1 MKIQLSKVKVNQVYN
16 FHIQHNGGSGSGSQ
30 YWYDVLGQ
38 VKEVNAEFIRIIPTA
53 NLKAGN
59 KRSIKVMTLTEKVFD
74 FECEISNEQAL
85 EFEVDIDKLKTLE
98 DVKNYYLFERGWIN
112 DKSLVELLFDFIIDL
127 K

>member
-1 MKIQLSKVKVNQVYN
+1 MKVEKLV
-16 FHIQHNGGSGSGSQ
+16 
-30 YWYDVLGQ
+30 
-38 VKEVNAEFIRIIPTA
+38 
-53 NLKAGN
+53 
-59 KRSIKVMTLTEKVFD
+59 EKVFD

-112 DKSLVELLFDFIIDL
+112 DKSLIELLFDFIIDL